1 MDEGEKQLFG
11 LTNVMGALLKRF
23 AEEMTYDKENVDQN
37 LVEAIQTAALG

>member
-1 MDEGEKQLFG
+1 MLW

-37 LVEAIQTAALG
+37 LVEAIQTAALQG